1 MMFVA
6 SLVVAYASLVQQQFK
21 EKEHPATK
29 IITLLQG
36 LQEQIKE
43 EGQEETHL
51 YGKFTYWCGETIKD
65 KEKSITEY
73 KETISVATS
82 TIQALTEDIAALE
95 TELTALG
102 EELEKDSASKAKMQE
117 ERDSANTLYMDS
129 KADLEATIE
138 AVGSAITALE
148 ASKPSFLQ
156 RGWEK
161 APAVQ
166 KALGL
171 IATFSQDDKVVAKV
185 MKVTDQQPGD
195 PNADKFEERT
205 GRVETY
211 SFKGGDVIEM
221 LKTLKLQFED
231 QLKELNSAEAS
242 ASSAHKL
249 ADAAK
254 EDEIEAAGRAKD
266 TKTEVKGAK
275 GSDLAT
281 AESTL
286 SEATSARDADT
297 TVLDETKQLCHERK
311 EEYERRTK
319 TRADEIAAMDK
330 AIEILSKVTGVRTPE
345 SKGISLIQV
354 AKKISDPKAAIVN
367 LLRKAG
373 NTKQTAAL
381 AKLADKIAA
390 LKGQQTPGS
399 GTFDQIKNMIQKMI
413 FHLMAEQKD
422 EDDHKNWCDKEL
434 ETTAMMLEDKETKR
448 DTLQASID
456 VLTQEIEDLKVKI
469 TENMEAV
476 STMQK
481 EIEMETEE
489 RQEEKA
495 ENMATIKDAQDAQTA
510 VSEAIAVLE
519 DFYKGTGMIEK
530 ESWELIQKNARRVK
544 APPGETELPEPNPEL
559 FESPYKGSSEGAGV
573 VGMLQEIAENFALME
588 TNAKADETEQSDEFE
603 KWMTDTKIA
612 ISEKEK
618 DTEMKEARKERQSE
632 KLVSKTDDFNHNKKE
647 LEATVQYEADLQHA
661 CVDGDST
668 YEDRKAARTKEIEA
682 LKEAQDILEKA
693 FDEPAEEGPSEE
705 APPAF

>member
-1 MMFVA
+1 MMSFAFFV
-6 SLVVAYASLVQQQFK
+6 VTYASLVQQQF
-21 EKEHPATK
+21 KEHPATK

-36 LQEQIKE
+36 LQVQIKE

-51 YGKFTYWCGETIKD
+51 YGKFTYWCQETIKD
-65 KEKSITEY
+65 KEKSVKEY
-73 KETISVATS
+73 EETISVAGS

-102 EELEKDSASKAKMQE
+102 EELEKDSASKATMQE
-117 ERDSANTLYMDS
+117 ERDSSNGLFMDN
-129 KADLEATIE
+129 KADLEMTID
-138 AVGSAITALE
+138 AVGQAITALE
-148 ASKPSFLQ
+148 ASKPAFLQ
-156 RGWEK
+156 QQWKK

-171 IATFSQDDKVVAKV
+171 LAAFSTDNKVVAKL
-185 MKVTDQQPGD
+185 MKASEEGPDD
-195 PNADKFEERT
+195 PKADEFENRK
-205 GRVETY
+205 GREATY

-231 QLKELNSAEAS
+231 QLKELNSSEAS
-242 ASSAHKL
+242 AASAHKL

-275 GSDLAT
+275 GSDLST

-286 SEATSARDADT
+286 SEATSARDADN
-297 TVLDETKQLCHERK
+297 TVLDETKVLCHERK

-319 TRADEIAAMDK
+319 TRADEIEAMGK

-345 SKGISLIQV
+345 SKGISLIQI
-354 AKKISDPKAAIVN
+354 AKKDSDPKSVIVN

-373 NTKQTAAL
+373 NTKQTQAL

-390 LKGQQTPGS
+390 LNSQTPGS

-434 ETTAMMLEDKETKR
+434 ETTTMMIQDKETKR

-456 VLTQEIEDLKVKI
+456 VLTQEIADLEVKI
-469 TENMEAV
+469 TENREAV
-476 STMQK
+476 ALMQS
-481 EIEMETEE
+481 EIEEETAE
-489 RQEEKA
+489 RQAEHA

-510 VSEAIAVLE
+510 VSQAIAVLSE
-519 DFYKGTGMIEK
+519 FYKGTGMVEK
-530 ESWELIQKNARRVK
+530 ESWELNQMKAHVRRIR
-544 APPGETELPEPNPEL
+544 APPGETEMPEPNPEL
-559 FESPYKGSSEGAGV
+559 FESPYKGSSEGSGV
-573 VGMLQEIAENFALME
+573 IGMLEGIAENFALME
-588 TNAKADETEQSDEFE
+588 TNANADETEESDEYE
-603 KWMTDTKIA
+603 KWMTGTKIA
-612 ISEKEK
+612 ISEREK
-618 DTEMKEARKERQSE
+618 DTEMKEARMERQKE
-632 KLVSKTDDFNHNKKE
+632 KLVGKTDDFNHNKKE
-647 LEATVQYEADLQHA
+647 LEATVQYEKDLQHA

-693 FDEPAEEGPSEE
+693 FDEPAGEEGPPEE

>member
-1 MMFVA
+1 M
-6 SLVVAYASLVQQQFK
+6 
-21 EKEHPATK
+21 
-29 IITLLQG
+29 G
-36 LQEQIKE
+36 
-43 EGQEETHL
+43 
-51 YGKFTYWCGETIKD
+51 
-65 KEKSITEY
+65 
-73 KETISVATS
+73 
-82 TIQALTEDIAALE
+82 
-95 TELTALG
+95 
-102 EELEKDSASKAKMQE
+102 E
-117 ERDSANTLYMDS
+117 ERDAANGLYMDN
-129 KADLEATIE
+129 KADLESTID
-138 AVGSAITALE
+138 AVASAITALE
-148 ASKPSFLQ
+148 ASKPAFLQ
-156 RGWEK
+156 QHWMK

-171 IATFSQDDKVVAKV
+171 LAAFSKDNKVVSKI
-185 MKVTDQQPGD
+185 MKASEEQPGD
-195 PNADKFEERT
+195 PNADKFENRK
-205 GRVETY
+205 GREETY

-254 EDEIEAAGRAKD
+254 EDEIEAAERAKA

-275 GSDLAT
+275 GSDLST

-286 SEATSARDADT
+286 SEATAARDADK
-297 TVLDETKQLCHERK
+297 TVLEETKALCHERK
-311 EEYERRTK
+311 MEYERRTK
-319 TRADEIAAMDK
+319 TRADEIEAMDK

-345 SKGISLIQV
+345 SKGISLIQQMV
-354 AKKISDPKAAIVN
+354 AKKTSDPKAAIVN

-373 NTKQTAAL
+373 STKATAAL

-399 GTFDQIKNMIQKMI
+399 GTFDQIKNMIEKMI

-434 ETTAMMLEDKETKR
+434 ETTAMMKEDKETKR

-469 TENMEAV
+469 TENREAV

-481 EIEMETEE
+481 EIAEETAE
-489 RQEEKA
+489 RQAEKA

-519 DFYKGTGMIEK
+519 EFYKGTGMMEK
-530 ESWELIQKNARRVK
+530 EAWEFTQMKAHVRRIK
-544 APPGETELPEPNPEL
+544 AEPGQTELPEPNPEL
-559 FESPYKGSSEGAGV
+559 FESPYKGSEAGAGV

-612 ISEKEK
+612 IAEKEQ
-618 DTEMKEARKERQSE
+618 DTQMKTSRKERLSE

-682 LKEAQDILEKA
+682 LKQAQDILEKA
-693 FDEPAEEGPSEE
+693 FDEPAGEE
-705 APPAF
+705 APPAL

>member
-1 MMFVA
+1 MLIA

-21 EKEHPATK
+21 EHPATK

-36 LQEQIKE
+36 LQVQIKE

-51 YGKFTYWCGETIKD
+51 YGKFTYWCTETIKD
-65 KEKSITEY
+65 KEKSVKEY
-73 KETISVATS
+73 EETISVATS

-95 TELTALG
+95 SELTALE
-102 EELEKDSASKAKMQE
+102 EELEKDTASKETMGA
-117 ERDSANTLYMDS
+117 ERESANGLYMDN
-129 KADLEATIE
+129 KGDLEATID
-138 AVGSAITALE
+138 AVGQAITALE
-148 ASKPSFLQ
+148 ASKPAFLQ
-156 RGWEK
+156 QGWQK

-171 IATFSQDDKVVAKV
+171 LAAFSADNKVVAKL
-185 MKVTDQQPGD
+185 MKASEEQPGD
-195 PNADKFEERT
+195 PNADKFEDRK
-205 GRVETY
+205 GREATY
-211 SFKGGDVIEM
+211 TFKGGDVIEM

-242 ASSAHKL
+242 AASAHKL

-254 EDEIEAAGRAKD
+254 EDEIEAAGRAKE
-266 TKTEVKGAK
+266 TKTEVKGQK
-275 GSDLAT
+275 GSDLST

-297 TVLDETKQLCHERK
+297 TVLDETKTLCNERK
-311 EEYERRTK
+311 LEYEKRTK
-319 TRADEIAAMDK
+319 TRADEIEAMGK

-345 SKGISLIQV
+345 SKGITPVALIQLS
-354 AKKISDPKAAIVN
+354 KKVSDPTAAIVN

-373 NTKQTAAL
+373 STKQTIAL
-381 AKLADKIAA
+381 QKLADKIAA
-390 LKGQQTPGS
+390 LGKQTPGS
-399 GTFDQIKNMIQKMI
+399 GTFDQIKNMIEKMV

-434 ETTAMMLEDKETKR
+434 ETTDMMIKDKETKR

-456 VLTQEIEDLKVKI
+456 VLTQEIADLDVKI
-469 TENMEAV
+469 TENRDAV
-476 STMQK
+476 ALMQK
-481 EIEMETEE
+481 EIEEETAE
-489 RQEEKA
+489 RQAEKA

-510 VSEAIAVLE
+510 VTQAIAVLE
-519 DFYKGTGMIEK
+519 EFYKGTGAMEK
-530 ESWELIQKNARRVK
+530 EAWEFNQMKASVRRIR

-559 FESPYKGSSEGAGV
+559 FESPYKGSEGGTGV
-573 VGMLQEIAENFALME
+573 VGMLKEISENFALME
-588 TNAKADETEQSDEFE
+588 TNAKADETEQSDEYE
-603 KWMTDTKIA
+603 KWMTDTKIS

-618 DTEMKEARKERQSE
+618 DTEMKEARKERQKE
-632 KLVSKTDDFNHNKKE
+632 KLVGKTDDFNHNKKE
-647 LEATVQYEADLQHA
+647 LEATVQYLADLQHA

-693 FDEPAEEGPSEE
+693 FDEPAGEEE